1 MCQLLNIRFRLY
13 SPTFSCSVSKPLNPF
28 TPSAPLCPNRLIHP
42 HFLELREG
50 TVEYIP
56 TFSSS
61 AAKPCNTF
69 ALFRARCRESQ
80 GHSHILELDAQ
91 TVKYIPIFWSS
102 TSKPSNTFATF
113 LTYAGCPLRFFRID
127 LRPDFLND
135 SSHLPGEARA
145 RTRPKPKRF

>member
-1 MCQLLNIRFRLY
+1 MCQLLNIRFR
-13 SPTFSCSVSKPLNPF
+13 FSVRKPLNPF
-28 TPSAPLCPNRLIHP
+28 TPSAPLCPNRPIHP
-42 HFLELREG
+42 HFLELGEG
-50 TVEYIP
+50 TVNYIP

-91 TVKYIPIFWSS
+91 TVKYIPMFWSS

-113 LTYAGCPLRFFRID
+113 LTFAGCPLRFFRID
-127 LRPDFLND
+127 LRPDFLNE
-135 SSHLPGEARA
+135 SVHLPKEARA
-145 RTRPKPKRF
+145 RTRPKSRRF